1 MRKVDV
7 SIIIPAYNVGEYIR
21 KTLDSLLKQTLKTF
35 EVIIVD
41 DGSTDNTS
49 EIINDYKSNSDL
61 RISTITQ
68 RNSGVS
74 SARNNGIKIA
84 KGKYI
89 VFLDGDDYLDSSF
102 LKVMFDRIT
111 STDSCFCYCGHK
123 KVDIRG
129 ELVSSYNHEYFT
141 GILSGFEV
149 IVKVLND
156 TILCVIGPAIYKADV
171 IHKNKIIFCRYLK
184 YGEDQKFI
192 LEFLSHCTKAVCV
205 EKELVN
211 YLIRKN
217 SVTQNAANLK
227 YLDNL
232 RVQRTVLDMILTRKN
247 IETNL
252 KLKSIRIIKY
262 YKIPIWIIHILE
274 DWAITGQKR
283 RFVRLLKF
291 KTIRYYLFISMLRN
305 ILNCKL
311 AVKCFISVVLF

>member
-1 MRKVDV
+1 MSSTDV

-49 EIINDYKSNSDL
+49 EIINDYKNNSDL
-61 RISTITQ
+61 KIITTAQ
-68 RNSGVS
+68 SNSGVS

-129 ELVSSYNHEYFT
+129 DLVSSYNHEYFT

-149 IVKVLND
+149 LVKVLND

-171 IHKNKIIFCRYLK
+171 IHKNNLFFSRCLK

-205 EKELVN
+205 EKELAY

-217 SVTQNAANLK
+217 SATQNAANLK

-232 RVQRTVLDMILTRKN
+232 RVQRSVLDMILTRN
-247 IETNL
+247 DI
-252 KLKSIRIIKY
+252 
-262 YKIPIWIIHILE
+262 
-274 DWAITGQKR
+274 
-283 RFVRLLKF
+283 
-291 KTIRYYLFISMLRN
+291 
-305 ILNCKL
+305 
-311 AVKCFISVVLF
+311 